1 MLLLRLR
8 RRGRVVVLQGVMSSP
23 LLSLTD
29 DPLKRCR
36 RKTVAASP
44 HQKAHRPSASATAPP
59 ALPPRPRPRPRGEL
73 MAGSP
78 ARSAP
83 SVRLRSLP
91 SLLYRAD
98 NPHAPAHSPPA
109 GPRER
114 GRRLRLHRGRP
125 HQGPLRCVRPS
136 PSRPALAREA
146 DSSFRAQVRTE
157 ADAAERALQRQSA
170 PQRRGQV
177 RAVRERRQ
185 ALRPGQGA
193 PSSLPLVSRASGDEQ
208 AKLITSAARPQD
220 TEATALASTLQQA
233 LVPAILLEHMPK
245 SQIDLFVT
253 VLESDGWDGDLS
265 MCVARS
271 LASLALLVGGQLIED
286 ELRVVAF
293 VTYRGVTAA
302 STALAE
308 AGIPMRGLVTGC
320 SAVRPLPPT
329 PLLHLADS
337 YPLPGSPLLLS
348 LLLLSLLYLHPDR
361 PARPPRPHPPR
372 SARRTVVPHPL
383 VPPRA
388 RHVDERARQRCRR
401 PAESL
406 RGASPRPSPRS
417 SPRLARSRSRTTR

>member
-1 MLLLRLR
+1 M
-8 RRGRVVVLQGVMSSP
+8 VVLQGVMSSP

-29 DPLKRCR
+29 ESLERCR
-36 RKTVAASP
+36 RRTAAASP
-44 HQKAHRPSASATAPP
+44 HQKVHRPSASATAPP
-59 ALPPRPRPRPRGEL
+59 ALPPRPRPRPRREL

-83 SVRLRSLP
+83 SVRLRPLP
-91 SLLYRAD
+91 SPLYRAD
-98 NPHAPAHSPPA
+98 HPHAPARSPPA

-125 HQGPLRCVRPS
+125 HQSPLRCVRPS
-136 PSRPALAREA
+136 PPHPALAREA
-146 DSSFRAQVRTE
+146 DSSFRAQVRPET
-157 ADAAERALQRQSA
+157 DPAERALQRQSA

-193 PSSLPLVSRASGDEQ
+193 PSSLPLESRTSCDEQ
-208 AKLITSAARPQD
+208 AKLTPSAARPQD

-320 SAVRPLPPT
+320 SAVRPVPLLLLAPAWTSLT
-329 PLLHLADS
+329 PLLT
-337 YPLPGSPLLLS
+337 GSPPLSLFFLLS
-348 LLLLSLLYLHPDR
+348 LLCLHPDR
-361 PARPPRPHPPR
+361 PARPPRPNPPR
-372 SARRTVVPHPL
+372 SARRPVVPHPL
-383 VPPRA
+383 VPPRP

-401 PAESL
+401 SAESL
-406 RGASPRPSPRS
+406 RGASPRPSPRP